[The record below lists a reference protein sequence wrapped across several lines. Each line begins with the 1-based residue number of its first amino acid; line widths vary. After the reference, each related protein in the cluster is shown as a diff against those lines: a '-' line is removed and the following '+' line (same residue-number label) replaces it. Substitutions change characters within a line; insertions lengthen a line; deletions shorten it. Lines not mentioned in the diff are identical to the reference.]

1 MLSGWESIIDTIPST
16 SFCQPEANLLKDLT
30 LIMTMGTL
38 RLPCES
44 IIHAIKPGLNG
55 KICQNT
61 VYEKCLT
68 CITSLDYTRLQ

>member
-1 MLSGWESIIDTIPST
+1 MLSGWESTIDTIPST

-44 IIHAIKPGLNG
+44 IIHAIKTGLNG
-55 KICQNT
+55 KIC
-61 VYEKCLT
+61 
-68 CITSLDYTRLQ
+68 